1 MAPAT
6 TKNPTNH
13 LLTYDNNKVNNHNNA
28 EHNHHKY
35 RKQNTPSLL
44 GQLGS
49 SADNSKSTCKP
60 LSDNKDSFSDL
71 SIRVL
76 KISLYL
82 NVTRGD
88 ACYPAGVPSLVR
100 IPKSDYPQRLPHLAD
115 SVDNYSLLGSRLC
128 RGDNNNRKANL
139 SFVSNN
145 NSKSVILLSSTS
157 YGDYYL
163 FFDNNS
169 LAAESS
175 LQIDT
180 NTSDG
185 LESMKSLSGNRSLVS
200 DLARI
205 HRWLLEN
212 KIVSETN
219 SQPTAGSVSELYLD
233 NTITFE
239 TRSFPAY
246 AQNFAAHSASSSITL
261 IVSKNEI
268 TDHALQSFL
277 ESLTQAQKPSTS
289 PLGHVTVIELTQ
301 RICVPLLIECKR
313 YDNDVGNNDYCN
325 NNDNYSVRCI
335 EEEMNIRNNNPDV
348 IQDIVNV
355 AVCYKTSCIM
365 TTNVRTLESQNDGIS
380 CTEAT
385 IFTVG
390 ALSFQDNDKSNKPLN
405 ASFKNDK
412 YQVSTKVDHES
423 NSTVKSVSK
432 STLSDKSSDKSEIS
446 RTIRYDKSDDKE
458 QVRSAVNIPI
468 LTTCEPT
475 MTLKCQSAT
484 VTSQTIAVPVSQR
497 ENCSNDDDIQ
507 SELNWVDINAH
518 PNHHFE
524 HDTDDSISNL
534 SKLEKTNNQ
543 DRKRAS
549 AQQFLSL
556 HDQDC
561 IALEALINAHDKESL
576 SALAKL
582 ESPRLI
588 AYIRIL
594 IPAYQ
599 KAYKI
604 DNENCKIELQRLK
617 DALNILFSR
626 PIRTCN
632 KILKPILDYK
642 KRWGIPSILRLLGGG
657 ESSLNTSGTA
667 NWGTAQ
673 TTTPNNNNAAQSGW
687 GGTPGNPPANTGPPN
702 NWGGNNV
709 NRSVTGNPNQNP
721 NQGPPGAQG
730 NQGNVN
736 KVSIPNQPPNSQ
748 PGPPTSQPNNPVQGG
763 NQNNGQWPQGKSNNP
778 GGPGPNPTAQNNNSN
793 NVPQQQSAAVN
804 ANNNQIANP
813 AQGTVA
819 PTTPAT
825 TNPSTKQQLEQ
836 LNTMREALFSQDG
849 WGCVSII

>member
-1 MAPAT
+1 M
-6 TKNPTNH
+6 
-13 LLTYDNNKVNNHNNA
+13 
-28 EHNHHKY
+28 
-35 RKQNTPSLL
+35 L

-100 IPKSDYPQRLPHLAD
+100 IPKSDYPQRLPHLAV

-128 RGDNNNRKANL
+128 RGDNNNLKANL

-157 YGDYYL
+157 YGDYYFL
-163 FFDNNS
+163 LDNNKS
-169 LAAESS
+169 LTTESS
-175 LQIDT
+175 LLVDM
-180 NTSDG
+180 NTFDE

-205 HRWLLEN
+205 HQWLIDN
-212 KIVSETN
+212 KIIPATS
-219 SQPTAGSVSELYLD
+219 SQPTAENVSELKIDLD
-233 NTITFE
+233 NTTLE
-239 TRSFPAY
+239 KRSFPAY

-277 ESLTQAQKPSTS
+277 ESFTRVREPSTS
-289 PLGHVTVIELTQ
+289 PFGHVTVTELAQ

-313 YDNDVGNNDYCN
+313 YDNDLGNNDYYCN
-325 NNDNYSVRCI
+325 NINDSVRCMG
-335 EEEMNIRNNNPDV
+335 EEMNIRNNNPDV

-355 AVCYKTSCIM
+355 AVCYKTSSIM
-365 TTNVRTLESQNDGIS
+365 TTNARMLGSQNDGIS

-405 ASFKNDK
+405 DSFKNDK
-412 YQVSTKVDHES
+412 YQVSTKIGHES

-432 STLSDKSSDKSEIS
+432 STLSDKSSNKSDMS
-446 RTIRYDKSDDKE
+446 RTRRDKSDDKE
-458 QVRSAVNIPI
+458 RIRSAVNIPI
-468 LTTCEPT
+468 LTICEPT

-497 ENCSNDDDIQ
+497 ENCSNDDDDDIR
-507 SELNWVDINAH
+507 SEPWVHGINPKH
-518 PNHHFE
+518 EMITENYLIFN
-524 HDTDDSISNL
+524 D
-534 SKLEKTNNQ
+534 SKLAKTSNQ
-543 DRKRAS
+543 DDRAA

-561 IALEALINAHDKESL
+561 IALEALINAHDKETL
-576 SALAKL
+576 SVKL

-588 AYIRIL
+588 AYIRTL

-599 KAYKI
+599 KAYKF
-604 DNENCKIELQRLK
+604 DKDKCEIERQRLK
-617 DALNILFSR
+617 NALNTLFSR
-626 PIRTCN
+626 PIRTYN
-632 KILKPILDYK
+632 KILEPILDYK
-642 KRWGIPSILRLLGGG
+642 RRWGIPSILRLIGGG
-657 ESSLNTSGTA
+657 ESSLNTSGAA
-667 NWGTAQ
+667 NWGTTQA
-673 TTTPNNNNAAQSGW
+673 TTPNNNNATQSGW
-687 GGTPGNPPANTGPPN
+687 GGTPGNPPGNAGPPS

-709 NRSVTGNPNQNP
+709 NRSVTGNPNQNQ
-721 NQGPPGAQG
+721 NQGPPGAQS

-736 KVSIPNQPPNSQ
+736 KVNNPNQPPNTQ

-763 NQNNGQWPQGKSNNP
+763 NPNNGQWPQGKPNNP
-778 GGPGPNPTAQNNNSN
+778 VGPGPNPTAQNNNSN
-793 NVPQQQSAAVN
+793 NVPQQPSTTAN
-804 ANNNQIANP
+804 ANNNQIVNP
-813 AQGTVA
+813 AQGPVA
-819 PTTPAT
+819 PTTPT
-825 TNPSTKQQLEQ
+825 TTSPSTKQQLEQ

-849 WGCVSII
+849 WGAVSI